1 MTSRVKYSYVVELRV
16 LVVEDEPDAVASWLV
31 FKNLSACVISYALN
45 SIPSASVTFALGT
58 TTTTGNYR
66 KTFQQLLE
74 AIAVRPKKAQVWVTE
89 QLTGNKSV
97 TKVFEGNTGGF
108 GWVRSGVETSLIL
121 QLRHWL
127 HWLHA
132 ASALTTAMH
141 PASTGD
147 FSRAAIE
154 SVRLDSLD
162 VSTGHARAGWVDG
175 QGKPIN
181 VTAAVTADIWGKL
194 IHPFLT
200 DIVNSRQVATHPL
213 ATENA
218 YLEQEVKA
226 ALAKTNLPPTRNL
239 VGVGTSAPPLALAF
253 LSSADTPRIGKEAT
267 AARVF
272 MAIQQMAKSNFH
284 QTTLWAKI
292 VGDFAQQFLFDVVPM
307 VDKAFIVP
315 GIGAYHGRYVT
326 TIALSEQQNV
336 ELSGE
341 VSQYIRGVVLPFNSE
356 INTGIKDISDVPFF
370 VFDKAYA
377 TYMSNLPGSLLFVP
391 LPFWLADVS
400 GHVSNAAEGQAV
412 KPAPDGTLP
421 PAPVSTTMDEQPTIP
436 VPDADKPAVQIAQ
449 ALRDNQ
455 SMANAW
461 AHQVFNN
468 ELLKTRTGT
477 IITQPRFDI
486 APGSHVRIALP
497 RELQLQTTEDGDVA
511 TAREPNYLFA
521 KVVQTVVAF
530 DAQKQQAATTFVL
543 SHCRTSAEDKLADF
557 SIIEPALYNS
567 GWIGGPISVPSSYI

>member
-1 MTSRVKYSYVVELRV
+1 MASRVKYSYVVELRV
-16 LVVEDEPDAVASWLV
+16 LVVEDEPDEVASWLV
-31 FKNLSACVISYALN
+31 FKNLSACVVSYALN

-58 TTTTGNYR
+58 TTTGGDYK
-66 KTFQQLLE
+66 KTFQQLLD
-74 AIAVRPKKAQVWVTE
+74 AVAVRPKKAQIWVTE
-89 QLTGNKSV
+89 DEGTRKSV

-108 GWVRSGVETSLIL
+108 GWVRSGTETSLIL

-147 FSRAAIE
+147 FSRAATE
-154 SVRLDSLD
+154 TVRLDSLNLD
-162 VSTGHARAGWVDG
+162 TGNQRAGWVDSR
-175 QGKPIN
+175 GKPLD

-253 LSSADTPRIGKEAT
+253 LSSANTPRIGKEAT

-315 GIGAYHGRYVT
+315 GIGSYRYKYIK

-341 VSQYIRGVVLPFNSE
+341 ISQYIRGVVLPFNSE
-356 INTGIKDISDVPFF
+356 VDTGIRDKSALPFF
-370 VFDKAYA
+370 VFSRAYA
-377 TYMSNLPGSLLFVP
+377 TYMSHLPGSLLFVP
-391 LPFWLADVS
+391 PPFWLANVS

-412 KPAPDGTLP
+412 SPDPNGAMPPKPVG
-421 PAPVSTTMDEQPTIP
+421 TTMDEQPAP
-436 VPDADKPAVQIAQ
+436 VPPVDKPAMQIAQ
-449 ALRDNQ
+449 ALRDNR

-477 IITQPRFDI
+477 VVTQPRFDI

-497 RELQLQTTEDGDVA
+497 KELQLQIDDSGDVA
-511 TAREPNYLFA
+511 AAAERNYLFA

-530 DAQKQQAATTFVL
+530 DSQKQQASTTFVL
-543 SHCRTSAEDKLADF
+543 SHCRTSAEDKLDDF
-557 SIIEPALYNS
+557 SIIEPALYNK
-567 GWIGGPISVPSSYI
+567 GWIGGPISEPSSYI

>member
-16 LVVEDEPDAVASWLV
+16 LVVEDKPDETESWLV

-58 TTTTGNYR
+58 TTTTKGDYQ

-74 AIAVRPKKAQVWVTE
+74 AIAVRPKKVQVWVTE
-89 QLTGNKSV
+89 QLFVGRSV

-108 GWVRSGVETSLIL
+108 GWIRSGVETSLIL

-141 PASTGD
+141 PSSTGD
-147 FSRAAIE
+147 FARAAIE
-154 SVRLDSLD
+154 SVRLDSLA
-162 VSTGHARAGWVDG
+162 VSTGHEQAGWVDG
-175 QGKPIN
+175 QGDPIN
-181 VTAAVTADIWGKL
+181 LTEAVETDIWGKL

-200 DIVNSRQVATHPL
+200 DIVNSQQVEEHPL
-213 ATENA
+213 AEENA
-218 YLEQEVKA
+218 YLEKETNE
-226 ALAKTNLPPTRNL
+226 ALAKTN
-239 VGVGTSAPPLALAF
+239 VIEAFGAPPLALAF
-253 LSSADTPRIGKEAT
+253 LSAAGTPRIAKEVT

-272 MAIQQMAKSNFH
+272 IAIQQMAKSNFH

-315 GIGAYHGRYVT
+315 GIGAYRGKYVT
-326 TIALSEQQNV
+326 TIGLSEQQNV

-341 VSQYIRGVVLPFNSE
+341 ISQYIRGVVLPFNNE
-356 INTGIKDISDVPFF
+356 IDTGIKDLSDVPFF

-377 TYMSNLPGSLLFVP
+377 TYMSHLPGSLLFVP
-391 LPFWLADVS
+391 PPFWLADVS

-412 KPAPDGTLP
+412 TPAPDGTLP
-421 PAPVSTTMDEQPTIP
+421 TAPVNTTMDEQPTAP
-436 VPDADKPAVQIAQ
+436 VPDADKPAVQISQ

-497 RELQLQTTEDGDVA
+497 KELQLQLQTIEDGNGNV
-511 TAREPNYLFA
+511 TTEPNYLFA

-543 SHCRTSAEDKLADF
+543 SHCRTSAEDKLDDF
-557 SIIEPALYNS
+557 SIIEPALYNA
-567 GWIGGPISVPSSYI
+567 GWTGGPISVPSSYIK